1 MRGRPQSS
9 VELQKP
15 LIAAVSMGYGH
26 LRAAYAL
33 AGGCGGTVA
42 QVDQPPWAPPQEV
55 RLWSRLRRGYEWL
68 SRFSQWPTFSWAGR
82 WLLESITAIP
92 HLYAQRDLQKP
103 TLGVKFVERLLEKG
117 LGKTLI
123 RQLESSG
130 QPLLATFYIPALA
143 AARYGYPKTVCVVT
157 DSDVNRVWVPR
168 EPQGSKILYCVPTQ
182 RTKQRL
188 LAYGVRPEHIF
199 VTGFPLPLE
208 LVSEEGLASLRGQ
221 VAERIARL
229 DPAGSFRQAYGTELA
244 HLLGTVPERKGPP
257 RLTFAV
263 GGAGSQHHLALPI
276 IRSVARAVQQGQ
288 LALALVAGTR
298 EEIAE
303 DFSLWLES
311 CGLGDGTEDAA
322 RVVWAANL
330 EEYFEAFNRLLLQ
343 TDILWTKP
351 SELTFYA
358 ALGIPLIFSPP
369 VGVHERLNRRWAIQK
384 GAGLKQDRPELTWHW
399 LTEWLQDGTLA
410 GAAWSGF
417 MRLPKFGTSR
427 VLEVVNTL
435 C

>member
-1 MRGRPQSS
+1 MRGCPQLQ
-9 VELQKP
+9 VEHREL

-33 AGGCGGTVA
+33 AGGCGGSVI

-55 RLWSRLRRGYEWL
+55 RLWSRFRRGYEWL
-68 SRFSQWPTFSWAGR
+68 SRFSQWPTFSWLGR
-82 WLLESITAIP
+82 WVLESITAIP
-92 HLYAQRDLQKP
+92 HLYAQGDLQKP

-117 LGKTLI
+117 LGKAFVH
-123 RQLESSG
+123 QLESRG
-130 QPLLATFYIPALA
+130 QPLVATFYVPALA

-157 DSDVNRVWVPR
+157 DSDVNRIWVPR
-168 EPQGSKILYCVPTQ
+168 EPQRSKLLYCVPTE

-208 LVSEEGLASLRGQ
+208 LVSKEGLASLRRQ

-229 DPAGSFRQAYGTELA
+229 DPAGSFRQAYGAELE
-244 HLLGTVPERKGPP
+244 HLLGTVPAKKGPP

-288 LALALVAGTR
+288 LRLALVAGTR

-303 DFSLWLES
+303 DFFLWLKAA
-311 CGLGDGTEDAA
+311 GLGDGTEESA
-322 RVVWAANL
+322 RVIWAPNL
-330 EEYFEAFNRLLLQ
+330 EEYFVVFNQLLLQ

-358 ALGIPLIFSPP
+358 ALGIPLVFSPP

-399 LTEWLQDGTLA
+399 LNEWLQDGTLA

-427 VLEVVNTL
+427 ILEVVKSL
-435 C
+435 S